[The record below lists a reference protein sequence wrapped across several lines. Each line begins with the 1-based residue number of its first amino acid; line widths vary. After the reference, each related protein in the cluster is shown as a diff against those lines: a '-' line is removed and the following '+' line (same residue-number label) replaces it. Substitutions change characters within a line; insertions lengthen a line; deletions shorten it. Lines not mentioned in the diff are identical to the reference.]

1 MDIPPPNTLSFTA
14 NKLRDLLLHEIDELT
29 KVHIGP
35 PSEALPN
42 AASQDKVVNVFFY
55 RVEPSGFFPD
65 ANIND
70 PFFLRIH
77 CLITAFGKQT
87 DLTQGEVN
95 LRLLGSVIRVMH
107 ENPVHNWDFTY
118 AFTDPDFD
126 DEDGTLEPSIINTGA
141 VLNVQ
146 TIFKPMS
153 TEELNQIW
161 STQGDTT
168 YRTSIGY
175 ELALA
180 PIYPHNVKPETSR
193 VGQAMANVKKS
204 PTTPQELGE
213 REEEEKR
220 EGKEIGKNI
229 SRQLTFTDSAKLT
242 VTVNGDYDVDR
253 KLFSPE
259 SDHVNIEF
267 DADIMPDHSASD
279 EYDILVYK
287 KTKTSFTAYGS
298 PIDVTGAHFST
309 SVTVPDEPGTYLI
322 IAESRTEGVTKHSNV
337 LTLQV
342 SENFPPKNRKIS

>member
-14 NKLRDLLLHEIDELT
+14 NKLRDLLLQEIHELN

-42 AASQDKVVNVFFY
+42 AAAQDKVVNVFFY

-65 ANIND
+65 ANTND

-77 CLITAFGKQT
+77 CLITAFGKET

-118 AFTDPDFD
+118 AFKDPGFD
-126 DEDGTLEPSIINTGA
+126 DEDGTLEPPIINTDA

-193 VGQAMANVKKS
+193 VGQATANVKKS
-204 PTTPQELGE
+204 PTTPEELEE
-213 REEEEKR
+213 RYE
-220 EGKEIGKNI
+220 KEIRKNL
-229 SRQLTFTDSAKLT
+229 SRQLTFTGGAELT
-242 VTVNGDYDVDR
+242 VAVSGDYDVDR
-253 KLFSPE
+253 KVFSPE
-259 SDHVNIEF
+259 SNTVNIDF
-267 DADIMPDHSASD
+267 DERLMPDRSASD
-279 EYDILVYK
+279 QYAIIVYK
-287 KTKTSFTAYGS
+287 KTKTSFETHGDPIEVTAT
-298 PIDVTGAHFST
+298 PFNT
-309 SVTVPDEPGTYLI
+309 SVTVPDEPGTYLL
-322 IAESRTEGVTKHSNV
+322 IAESQNEGQTKQSNV

-342 SENFPPKNRKIS
+342 SEIFPPKNRKIS